1 MTSGDD
7 RPPVTATEEELH
19 AHADGLLPDGRRAA
33 VEQYLAAHP
42 EEAARVQGWTKITAA
57 LHDTFD
63 DVLDESVP
71 PRLAGLRPPS
81 RLLPRLAAA
90 AALLL
95 AATAGWWLRGAL
107 PGRVAEEPLPHR
119 AAVAHAVYSPEV
131 RHPVEV
137 TSDQEA
143 HLTTWLSKRLGT
155 TLRVP
160 RLGPQGYDLLG
171 GRLLPGERGPVAQF
185 MYADRSGKRLTL
197 YVAHAQTGETGTAFR
212 FAQEGRWASSTGST
226 GAWATRSRPSCR
238 GRSSCG
244 WPTRSTRRSRSEP
257 RGGPGPASRCPL
269 S

>member
-1 MTSGDD
+1 MTAGDD
-7 RPPVTATEEELH
+7 RRPVTEEELH

-33 VEQYLAAHP
+33 VEEYLAAHP
-42 EEAARVQGWTKITAA
+42 EEAARVQGWMRITAA

-63 DVLDESVP
+63 EVLDEPVP
-71 PRLAGLRPPS
+71 ARLAGLRPRS
-81 RLLPRLAAA
+81 RLVPRLAVA

-95 AATAGWWLRGAL
+95 AGTAGWWLRGAVAVR
-107 PGRVAEEPLPHR
+107 PGAPGAGPLLPHR

-143 HLTTWLSKRLGT
+143 HLTAWLSKRLGT

-185 MYADRSGKRLTL
+185 MYADKSGRRLTL
-197 YVAHAQTGETGTAFR
+197 YVAHSEDGETGTAFR
-212 FAQEGRWASSTGST
+212 FTQEGAVAVFYWVD
-226 GAWATRSRPSCR
+226 RSMGYALSA
-238 GRSSCG
+238 
-244 WPTRSTRRSRSEP
+244 ELP
-257 RGGPGPASRCPL
+257 REELLRVADAVYGQIEK
-269 S
+269 